1 MSPYPLSEHC
11 WFRPLCASLLAVVSG
26 RSRNS
31 ARWMG
36 PSCPT
41 PEVGC
46 WSGGV
51 WFEGRRLSSGRV
63 RGVDLTCVRSA
74 VRPLTPPYL
83 LQTDFPRR
91 VGHVGGLV
99 VRGHDDVATRS
110 TSTISFFPP
119 PGKTFSRCPTRVL
132 EMRSCAQLLACGG
145 VGLRGGSGT
154 RIWDLA
160 KRVNSGTNLGDL
172 AERVN
177 SGINYEDLAE
187 RVNSGIYLGDLAK
200 RVNSGTNLGDLVERV
215 NSGTNP

>member
-63 RGVDLTCVRSA
+63 RGVNLTCVRSA

-91 VGHVGGLV
+91 VGHVDELV
-99 VRGHDDVATRS
+99 VRGHDD
-110 TSTISFFPP
+110 
-119 PGKTFSRCPTRVL
+119 
-132 EMRSCAQLLACGG
+132 
-145 VGLRGGSGT
+145 RGGSGT

-160 KRVNSGTNLGDL
+160 ERVNSGTNLGDL